1 MPRAH
6 SPRGGGGGAQELISP
21 VILHLLCWVMQTIRC
36 RVSSHRLL
44 GVLWWRKMLDILVYL
59 LIGGGSLGRMV
70 AGRYLCLLELGGRGC
85 LPVAAWAE
93 WLSFVACDSFG

>member
-1 MPRAH
+1 
-6 SPRGGGGGAQELISP
+6 
-21 VILHLLCWVMQTIRC
+21 
-36 RVSSHRLL
+36 
-44 GVLWWRKMLDILVYL
+44 MLVTILVYL

-93 WLSFVACDSFG
+93 WLSVVACDSFG